1 MANELISNKFIC
13 YQHEADFLADKN
25 AGYISNKSIAFVLD
39 EQYIYFRGKTFAGG
53 GLDQAAVEALIPS
66 SLPDPNSLT
75 VQQNDTTVLTFNG
88 SSAQTLNFKNGTN
101 VTVTED
107 ANGNIV
113 ISATDTTYTNMS
125 ADAGKTGTDTTGRLI
140 SAATLKA
147 IIDDRGYITTSDLS
161 GYLQSGDVSV
171 SKSGQTLTVTV
182 GSTSESLTNT
192 TYDTMTTQEGTTG
205 TETSPRV
212 ITPAV
217 LKAIIDD
224 RGFLTSHQSLTGY
237 AQEANQSVSKS
248 GQTLTVKINGTTE
261 SLTNTDTSV
270 TSAANHYTPAKDN
283 DSTLT
288 ASGGTLAGVG
298 TEVQVVTG
306 IERDAK
312 GHITGITS
320 AGVKNTDTV
329 YTHPTFTA
337 ITGKPTANQTPGFGD
352 AVTISQVSRNTE
364 GHVSAITDRTITIPS
379 TEATTSA
386 AGLMSSGDKTKLNG
400 IETGAQVNTVTGVKG
415 NSESSYRVGNV
426 NITAA
431 NIGLGNVNNTSDA
444 DKPISTL
451 TQAALDLKVDKTT
464 LDIWEETTAAAI
476 NDILAEPFSEVY
488 RAIDDFQNNY
498 YTAEDVFAAGL
509 NDLRAM
515 ILNLQEQINSLK
527 TTS

>member
-13 YQHEADFLADKN
+13 YQHETDFLADKN
-25 AGYISNKSIAFVLD
+25 AEYISDKSIAFVLD
-39 EQYIYFRGKTFAGG
+39 KQYIYFRGKIFAGG
-53 GLDQAAVEALIPS
+53 GLDQSAVEALIPTA
-66 SLPDPNSLT
+66 LPDPHSLS
-75 VQQNDTTVLTFNG
+75 VQQNDTSVLTFNG
-88 SSAQTLNFKNGTN
+88 SAAQTLNFKDGTN
-101 VTVTED
+101 VTITED

-147 IIDDRGYITTSDLS
+147 IIDDRGYITTSALS

-192 TYDTMTTQEGTTG
+192 TYDTMTTAEGTTG
-205 TETSPRV
+205 TGTSPRV

-224 RGFLTSHQSLTGY
+224 RGFLTSHQSLAGY

-270 TSAANHYTPAKDN
+270 TSAANHYTPSKN
-283 DSTLT
+283 SDSTLT
-288 ASGGTLAGVG
+288 ASGGEVAGVG
-298 TEVQVVTG
+298 TEVQVITG

-312 GHITGITS
+312 GHVTGITS
-320 AGVKNTDTV
+320 AGVKNTNTV

-337 ITGKPTANQTPGFGD
+337 ITGSPTANQSPGFGGTFT
-352 AVTISQVSRNTE
+352 VNQVSRNTE
-364 GHVSAITDRTITIPS
+364 GHVSGITERTITIPS
-379 TEATTSA
+379 ATATTSA
-386 AGLMSSGDKTKLNG
+386 AGLMSSDDKTKLNG
-400 IETGAQVNTVTGVKG
+400 IAEGAQVNSITGVKG
-415 NSESSYRVGNV
+415 NAESTYRTGQV

-444 DKPISTL
+444 NKPVSAAMK
-451 TQAALDLKVDKTT
+451 AALDLKVDKAT

-476 NDILAEPFSEVY
+476 NDILADPFSEVY
-488 RAIDDFQNNY
+488 KAIDEFKDNY
-498 YTAEDVFAAGL
+498 YTAEDVYAAGL

-515 ILNLQEQINSLK
+515 ILNLQEQINKLK
-527 TTS
+527 TT